1 MNRTHTNGE
10 FRLIH
15 IGKTVTVVGWVAKRR
30 NFGSIVFMDMR
41 DRTGI
46 VQCVFNEE
54 LTEKVKDVRSEY
66 ILEVTGTVVERK
78 DKNPKLPTGDIEI
91 IVSDVTI
98 INTSAAT
105 PIIVADETDALED
118 TRLRYRY
125 LDLRRPLMQKKLM
138 QRHAITKAMRNFL
151 DDEGFY
157 RS

>member
-105 PIIVADETDALED
+105 PIIVADENGCPRRYTSALSLLGFASSIDAEEAD
-118 TRLRYRY
+118 AKTC
-125 LDLRRPLMQKKLM
+125 DHQG
-138 QRHAITKAMRNFL
+138 HAQFL
-151 DDEGFY
+151 G
-157 RS
+157 